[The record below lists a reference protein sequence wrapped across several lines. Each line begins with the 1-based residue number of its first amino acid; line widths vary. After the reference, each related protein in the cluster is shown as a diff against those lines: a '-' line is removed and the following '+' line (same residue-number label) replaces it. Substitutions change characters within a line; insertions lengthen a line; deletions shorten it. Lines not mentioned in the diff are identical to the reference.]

1 LTSEKGRDRISLGLA
16 MRRRWKMAEV
26 KGYCVKCKKK
36 QTMDKAKEVTLKN
49 GRKATK
55 GECPKCGTKMFRI
68 GG

>member
-1 LTSEKGRDRISLGLA
+1 
-16 MRRRWKMAEV
+16 MAEV

-36 QTMDKAKEVTLKN
+36 TAMDSPKAVTLKN

-55 GECPKCGTKMFRI
+55 GQCPKCGTKMFRI